1 MFHGVKKSEVKELT
15 EEEKAKN
22 ELQLKKLKA
31 IQDQILKIRAQ
42 NKYDQKSME
51 FLLKSSVLMPDY
63 PTLWSIR
70 KILMEQYLPTL
81 NDDEAME
88 YLQKEIKSILPIM
101 MKNPK
106 SYLLWYH
113 RVWSLVK
120 CIEIEI
126 KKGVPLEKSVLIGE
140 IGLCNKFFLKDD
152 RNFHCW
158 NYRVKILS
166 LISIYFQNTF
176 QKFVEDE
183 LKFTIE
189 KITMNFSNFS
199 AWLYRSKL
207 IPIYFLQHNIKWNTK
222 EALDFFK
229 DDLDLIKKAIYT
241 DPKDQSPWNYLSW
254 IITNFSPM
262 YIKNIILGENNLLTI
277 QYSNVF
283 KIESLLE
290 IIGEANNYNLLNKE
304 EFSSEIKIQLNN
316 TESWGDGK
324 IVIQNKNIDKVNI
337 GFDGLSLVTN
347 KICFTKENLS
357 LPTIT
362 VSKNGE
368 GKIIYNIEMNNVKDF
383 QIEFLQKQ
391 LNEINELIK
400 VSPDYFIENGH
411 AHLAELYKIFYQIHR
426 RNNDSMEIAREDKKN
441 EITQLTLLQQ
451 KSKRMNNMYS
461 TILKM
466 EEENVI

>member
-451 KSKRMNNMYS
+451 KTKRMNNMYLN
-461 TILKM
+461 ILKM

>member
-1 MFHGVKKSEVKELT
+1 MFHGVKKSDVKELT

-31 IQDQILKIRAQ
+31 IQDQILKIRAK

-81 NDDEAME
+81 KDDEAME

-113 RVWSLVK
+113 RIWCLIK

-126 KKGVPLEKSVLIGE
+126 KKGTELEKSVLIGE

-176 QKFVEDE
+176 QKFIEDE

-189 KITMNFSNFS
+189 KVTMNFSNFS

-207 IPIYFLQHNIKWNTK
+207 IPIYFVQHNIKWNTK

-229 DDLDLIKKAIYT
+229 DDLELIKKAIYT

-254 IITNFSPM
+254 IITNFSPI
-262 YIKNIILGENNLLTI
+262 YIKNIILDENNI
-277 QYSNVF
+277 FKINYSNVF

-290 IIGEANNYNLLNKE
+290 IVGDTKNYNLLNKE

-316 TESWGDGK
+316 TESWGGDK
-324 IVIQNKNIDKVNI
+324 IVIQSKNIEKVNI

-347 KICFTKENLS
+347 KICFTKENLT

-362 VSKNGE
+362 LSKTQE

-383 QIEFLQKQ
+383 QLEFLQKQ
-391 LNEINELIK
+391 LDEINELIK

-411 AHLAELYKIFYQIHR
+411 VHLAELYKTFHQIYKR
-426 RNNDSMEIAREDKKN
+426 KKESKEKESEYKKN
-441 EITQLTLLQQ
+441 EIAQLKLLQQ

-466 EEENVI
+466 EEEDS

>member
-277 QYSNVF
+277 QYTNVF

-461 TILKM
+461 TVLKM
-466 EEENVI
+466 EEENIN

>member
-1 MFHGVKKSEVKELT
+1 MFHGVKKSDVKELT

-31 IQDQILKIRAQ
+31 IQDQILKIRAK

-81 NDDEAME
+81 KDDEAME

-113 RVWSLVK
+113 RIWCLVK

-126 KKGVPLEKSVLIGE
+126 KKGTELEKSVLIGE

-176 QKFVEDE
+176 QKFIEDE

-189 KITMNFSNFS
+189 KVTMNFSNFS

-207 IPIYFLQHNIKWNTK
+207 IPIYFVQHNIKWNTK

-229 DDLDLIKKAIYT
+229 DDLELIKKAIYT

-254 IITNFSPM
+254 IITNFSPI
-262 YIKNIILGENNLLTI
+262 YIKNIILDENNI
-277 QYSNVF
+277 FKINYSNVF

-290 IIGEANNYNLLNKE
+290 IIGDTKNYNLLNKE

-316 TESWGDGK
+316 TESWGGDK
-324 IVIQNKNIDKVNI
+324 IVIQSKNIEKVNI

-347 KICFTKENLS
+347 KICFTKENLT

-362 VSKNGE
+362 LSKTQE

-383 QIEFLQKQ
+383 QLEFLQKQ
-391 LNEINELIK
+391 LDEINELIK

-411 AHLAELYKIFYQIHR
+411 VHLAELYKTFHQIYKR
-426 RNNDSMEIAREDKKN
+426 KKESKEKESEYKKN
-441 EITQLTLLQQ
+441 EIAQLKLLQQ

-466 EEENVI
+466 EEEDS

>member
-1 MFHGVKKSEVKELT
+1 MFHGVKKSDVKELT

-31 IQDQILKIRAQ
+31 IQDQILKIRAK

-81 NDDEAME
+81 KDDEAME

-113 RVWSLVK
+113 RIWCLVK

-126 KKGVPLEKSVLIGE
+126 KKGTELEKSVLIGE

-176 QKFVEDE
+176 QKFIEDE

-189 KITMNFSNFS
+189 KVTMNFSNFS

-207 IPIYFLQHNIKWNTK
+207 IPIYFVQHNIKWNTK

-229 DDLDLIKKAIYT
+229 DDLELIKKAIYT

-254 IITNFSPM
+254 IITNFSPI
-262 YIKNIILGENNLLTI
+262 YIKNIILDENNI
-277 QYSNVF
+277 FKINYSNVF

-290 IIGEANNYNLLNKE
+290 IVGDTKNYNLLNKE

-316 TESWGDGK
+316 TESWGGDK
-324 IVIQNKNIDKVNI
+324 IVIQSKNIEKVNI

-347 KICFTKENLS
+347 KICFTKENLT

-362 VSKNGE
+362 LSKTQE

-383 QIEFLQKQ
+383 QLEFLQKQ
-391 LNEINELIK
+391 LDEINELIK

-411 AHLAELYKIFYQIHR
+411 VHLAELYKTFHQIYKR
-426 RNNDSMEIAREDKKN
+426 KKESKEKESEYKKN
-441 EITQLTLLQQ
+441 EIAQLKLLQQ

-466 EEENVI
+466 EEEDS